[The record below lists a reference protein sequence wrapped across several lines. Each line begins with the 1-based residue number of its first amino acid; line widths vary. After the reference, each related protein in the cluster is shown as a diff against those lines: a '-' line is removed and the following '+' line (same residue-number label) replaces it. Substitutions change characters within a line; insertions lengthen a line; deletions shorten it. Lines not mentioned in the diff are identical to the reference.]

1 MGASQKNHYLCGMFV
16 RKKKNKSGSTTVVI
30 IDKSRGNFKPVK
42 TIGTSSNADVINNLF
57 MEGLEWVSCYG
68 GQLDLFRCMEEEHQE
83 LKTTEYVLS
92 NIENILL
99 NGAQIL
105 LDHVFNQIG
114 FDVINDEILKG
125 LVIARLCQPLSKSAT
140 VDYLKSHFDDDIELH
155 RIYRYLDKL
164 YMYAGNIANY
174 GLSKWHTE

>member
-1 MGASQKNHYLCGMFV
+1 M
-16 RKKKNKSGSTTVVI
+16 
-30 IDKSRGNFKPVK
+30 D
-42 TIGTSSNADVINNLF
+42 
-57 MEGLEWVSCYG
+57 GLEWVSGYG
-68 GQLDLFRCMEEEHQE
+68 GQLDLFRCMEEEEQE
-83 LKTTEYVLS
+83 LKTTEFVLS

-155 RIYRYLDKL
+155 TTKI
-164 YMYAGNIANY
+164 
-174 GLSKWHTE
+174 